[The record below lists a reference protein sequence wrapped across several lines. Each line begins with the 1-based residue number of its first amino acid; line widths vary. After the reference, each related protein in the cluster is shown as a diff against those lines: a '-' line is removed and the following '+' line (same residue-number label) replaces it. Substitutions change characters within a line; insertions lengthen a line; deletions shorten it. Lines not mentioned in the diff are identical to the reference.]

1 MPETW
6 TPLLVSVV
14 GIAVFLYGISK
25 TAMPGVGMVSGPILA
40 AALGPTIASG
50 FVVPLLIVGDLIGLA
65 LYRQHV
71 QWRLIGRLIPGLLI
85 GFAATAL
92 LFRFVDDATLSRI
105 LGVLILISLALE
117 LLRLRSLRRGQEQPE
132 ITARPHPV
140 VAGLFGV
147 LAGMTTMAAN
157 AGGAA
162 MTVYL
167 VKMRVPMLAFMGTSV
182 WFFFFLNLL
191 KVPIV
196 VWLGLLDVE
205 SLIVDLWFLPV
216 LVAGAGVGILIFRR
230 LDQRAFTSIALL
242 LSGVAAVWLV
252 VHG

>member
-6 TPLLVSVV
+6 TPLLVATV
-14 GIAVFLYGISK
+14 GLAVFLYGISK
-25 TAMPGVGMVSGPILA
+25 TAMPGVGMVAGPILA
-40 AALGPTIASG
+40 AALSPAIASG
-50 FVVPLLIVGDLIGLA
+50 FVVPLLIVGDFMGLA

-71 QWRLIGRLIPGLLI
+71 QWRLIGRLIPGLLV

-92 LFRFVDDATLSRI
+92 LFRFVDDAALSRI

-117 LLRLRSLRRGQEQPE
+117 LWRMRSMRLGQEQPE
-132 ITARPHPV
+132 PGARPHPL
-140 VAGLFGV
+140 VAGMFGL

-182 WFFFFLNLL
+182 WFFFVLNLL

-196 VWLGLLDVE
+196 VWLGLLDAQ
-205 SLIVDLWFLPV
+205 SLVVDLWFLP
-216 LVAGAGVGILIFRR
+216 LLLAGGGIGILVFRK
-230 LDQRAFTSIALL
+230 LDQRAFTRIALA
-242 LSGVAAVWLV
+242 LSAAAATWLV
-252 VHG
+252 IHG